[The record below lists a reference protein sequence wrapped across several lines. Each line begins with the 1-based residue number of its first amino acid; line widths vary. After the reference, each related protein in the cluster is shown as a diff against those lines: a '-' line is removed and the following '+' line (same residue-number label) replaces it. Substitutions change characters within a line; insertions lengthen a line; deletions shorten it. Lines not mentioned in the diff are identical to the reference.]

1 MELLEYECL
10 SGVVLC
16 KLSYSA
22 SIFNITRQ
30 ILFYIYFKVN
40 KTKTKNTLKI
50 CKQNNYE
57 LVKLYLEKT
66 LQYLAKKTG

>member
-40 KTKTKNTLKI
+40 KTKTKNMLKI

-57 LVKLYLEKT
+57 MVKLYLEKT
-66 LQYLAKKTG
+66 LQYLAKKTS